1 MDRENPLIARLAAGL
16 QPVRPQQSRTGWM
29 SLALAV
35 LATGIIVHLL
45 FGLQPVTIL
54 RSAGRWFVLGE
65 LLLAGLGLAAAFATI
80 RMAWPERAGRPG
92 AFWVVCLASLAPLSA
107 LALLAIPGAH
117 PSAAAG
123 VDGHWQ
129 CAAMGTAS
137 AALVAGVLV
146 RWLRRGAPA
155 SPTRAGLY
163 AGIASGA
170 LGSAVYGL
178 SCPLGDFHHWTLWHF
193 VPVLAC
199 ALAGRVLLP
208 RWLRW

>member
-1 MDRENPLIARLAAGL
+1 MAEENPLIASLAAGL
-16 QPVRPQQSRTGWM
+16 QPVRPQRARRGWAA
-29 SLALAV
+29 LGAAVIATALAV
-35 LATGIIVHLL
+35 HLV

-54 RSAGRWFVLGE
+54 RGAGRWFVLGE
-65 LLLAGLGLAAAFATI
+65 LLLMALGVAAAFATI
-80 RMAWPERAGRPG
+80 RMAWPERVGRPG
-92 AFWVVCLASLAPLSA
+92 AFWMVCAAALAPLSA
-107 LALLAIPGAH
+107 LALLLVPGAQA
-117 PSAAAG
+117 PATD

-129 CAAMGTAS
+129 CAALGTLS
-137 AALVAGVLV
+137 AGLVAVVLV
-146 RWLRRGAPA
+146 GWLRRGAPA

-178 SCPLGDFHHWTLWHF
+178 SCPLGDFQHWALWHF

-199 ALAGRVLLP
+199 ALAGRMLLP